1 MEYRH
6 GVTSMEYRHGATSM
20 EYMHGVTNIL
30 ATHIQYLTSAPYFT
44 GRHSLNETLQVTS

>member
-1 MEYRH
+1 
-6 GVTSMEYRHGATSM
+6 MEYRHGATSM

-30 ATHIQYLTSAPYFT
+30 AIHIHYLTFAPYFT